1 MAKGRENSG
10 DETEDEGKPGDGIGP
25 QIEPDTAAGAEID
38 PPVGLLHDA
47 FAKEYGSPFAGDAG
61 VNPGRAE
68 GGEGEQGEGG
78 GRQGEPGG
86 GIEGHRAGDLACW
99 ARA

>member
-1 MAKGRENSG
+1 
-10 DETEDEGKPGDGIGP
+10 
-25 QIEPDTAAGAEID
+25 
-38 PPVGLLHDA
+38 
-47 FAKEYGSPFAGDAG
+47 